1 MTAPWQLWVLWGLF
15 IGVGTGAMALVLGAI
30 VANRWFSSH
39 RGLVTGLFSAANAT
53 GQLSFLPVIAA
64 LAEGPGWR
72 WAAGSVALV
81 SLALV
86 PLVLALMAD
95 RPADLGLQPYG
106 EPEIALDTPLV
117 SAAAEHPPAASDLD
131 EAGPRGDR
139 GAVRTTFDALALG
152 ARRWPFWALMASFF
166 VCGWST
172 NGLMQTHFIPA
183 TADYGM
189 NTMLAA
195 MLLAMIG
202 AFDIIGTVA
211 SGWLTDRVDSRLLLA
226 LYYGGRGLALFLLP
240 GVIGP
245 EISGGLWF
253 FVIFYGLDWVATVPP
268 TDALCRQYFGL
279 ERSGVVFGWVFA
291 SHMVGAGATL
301 AGNLR
306 ELTGSY
312 VESWYIAAILCLT
325 AAAVVLT
332 MRGPRVAASDPA
344 PQPVG

>member
-15 IGVGTGAMALVLGAI
+15 TGVGTGAMALVLGAI

-131 EAGPRGDR
+131 EAGPRGAGRRAHHLRRPRARR
-139 GAVRTTFDALALG
+139 GAG
-152 ARRWPFWALMASFF
+152 
-166 VCGWST
+166 
-172 NGLMQTHFIPA
+172 
-183 TADYGM
+183 
-189 NTMLAA
+189 
-195 MLLAMIG
+195 
-202 AFDIIGTVA
+202 
-211 SGWLTDRVDSRLLLA
+211 
-226 LYYGGRGLALFLLP
+226 
-240 GVIGP
+240 
-245 EISGGLWF
+245 
-253 FVIFYGLDWVATVPP
+253 
-268 TDALCRQYFGL
+268 
-279 ERSGVVFGWVFA
+279 RSG
-291 SHMVGAGATL
+291 
-301 AGNLR
+301 R
-306 ELTGSY
+306 
-312 VESWYIAAILCLT
+312 
-325 AAAVVLT
+325 
-332 MRGPRVAASDPA
+332 
-344 PQPVG
+344 

>member
-152 ARRWPFWALMASFF
+152 AALA
-166 VCGWST
+166 VLG
-172 NGLMQTHFIPA
+172 
-183 TADYGM
+183 AD
-189 NTMLAA
+189 
-195 MLLAMIG
+195 
-202 AFDIIGTVA
+202 
-211 SGWLTDRVDSRLLLA
+211 
-226 LYYGGRGLALFLLP
+226 
-240 GVIGP
+240 
-245 EISGGLWF
+245 
-253 FVIFYGLDWVATVPP
+253 
-268 TDALCRQYFGL
+268 
-279 ERSGVVFGWVFA
+279 GVV
-291 SHMVGAGATL
+291 
-301 AGNLR
+301 LR
-306 ELTGSY
+306 VRLVDERADADAFHSRDGRLRHEHDS
-312 VESWYIAAILCLT
+312 
-325 AAAVVLT
+325 
-332 MRGPRVAASDPA
+332 PRCCWR
-344 PQPVG
+344 